1 MTKLIYQNDLGITKF
16 DRYFRY
22 LDDIRDEIN
31 PYIYNFFSDEKKYQL
46 RGKETLHDSWL
57 QDFKISRDL
66 KTEENM
72 NSSIELSF
80 LLANWES
87 VLILNYYDA
96 FFEKIPFEIF
106 NNQYS
111 QNDLLVHELKW
122 NQQTKRY
129 QHIICFDN
137 DIDLIINFANFKY
150 SYANGK

>member
-1 MTKLIYQNDLGITKF
+1 M
-16 DRYFRY
+16 
-22 LDDIRDEIN
+22 
-31 PYIYNFFSDEKKYQL
+31 KKISTS
-46 RGKETLHDSWL
+46 RKRNLHDSWL

-87 VLILNYYDA
+87 VLILNYYYA

-111 QNDLLVHELKW
+111 QNDLLVHELKMES
-122 NQQTKRY
+122 
-129 QHIICFDN
+129 
-137 DIDLIINFANFKY
+137 ANKKVSAY
-150 SYANGK
+150 YLL